1 MKQIILAAVLTL
13 PTLAVAAK
21 PCDELKGEIAAHLDG
36 KGVKSY
42 SLDVVPAAEA
52 NGGKV
57 VGSCDAGAKRIV
69 YKRTQ
74 SL

>member
-1 MKQIILAAVLTL
+1 MKRIILAALLAL
-13 PTLAVAAK
+13 PTLAAAAK
-21 PCDELKGEIAAHLDG
+21 PCDELKGEIAAQLDG

-57 VGSCDAGAKRIV
+57 IGSCDAGAKRIV